1 MELSTEELL
10 AIGERHNSTSYRPA
24 PIVFDHG
31 EGVHLYDRDG
41 EEYLDFVAGI
51 AVNCLGYNHPDL
63 VAALQDQAGR
73 LLHVSNMYYT
83 AEQIELMH
91 RLTEASFADRIFIC
105 NSGAEANEAAM
116 KLARRYQK
124 VVADRPEK
132 TDIVTMKKSFHGR
145 TMGAITATG
154 QPKYHE
160 GFEPMLP
167 GFHYAEF
174 NDLDAARALIGDDT
188 AAVLVEP
195 IQGEGGVRP
204 AEQSFLEGLR
214 EACNEAGALLIFDE
228 VQTGIGRT
236 GTLFAYEGYGVQPD
250 IISLAKALGGGTPI
264 GAMMSTDEIFQGWQ
278 PGSHATTYGGNP
290 LVCRAAAT
298 VLDVIERESL
308 CENARDRGRQLREG
322 LSEIAA
328 DYPDVVREVRG
339 RGLMVGMDCG
349 EHAGDIR
356 SHCTEHKLLINTAG
370 GHTLRFVPPLV
381 ISEADVEE
389 ALRRVRR
396 AFESWDAQR
405 EG

>member
-10 AIGERHNSTSYRPA
+10 AIGDRHNSTSYRPA

-91 RLTEASFADRIFIC
+91 RLTSNSFADRIFIC

-124 VVADRPEK
+124 VVAERPEK
-132 TDIVTMKKSFHGR
+132 TEIVTMKKSFHGR

-154 QPKYHE
+154 QPKYHK

-167 GFHYAEF
+167 GFQYAEF
-174 NDLDAARALIGDDT
+174 NDLDAARELIGEHT

-264 GAMMSTDEIFQGWQ
+264 GAMMSTDKIFEGWE

-298 VLDVIERESL
+298 VLEVIERDGL
-308 CENARDRGRQLREG
+308 CENARERGRELRDGLRE
-322 LSEIAA
+322 IAD
-328 DYPDVVREVRG
+328 DYPDVVHDVRG
-339 RGLMVGMDCG
+339 RGLMVGMECG

-356 SHCTEHKLLINTAG
+356 SHCTEQKLLINTAG

-381 ISEADVEE
+381 ISEDDVQD
-389 ALRRVRR
+389 AIGRVRA
-396 AFESWDAQR
+396 AFEAWDATR
-405 EG
+405 TD